1 MSNTIGKNMMIVT
14 SSFRNVKSFTLIPA
28 TSDCP
33 YVEAMY
39 DPSSGILAVISKV
52 MKQSYHMIPK
62 LDDEGQP
69 MRLKN
74 PNQQTGKT
82 VKEQRVSMD
91 TFSEFY
97 ISDKKDI
104 EIFIQLFA
112 INADNFEWKEY
123 LEVDINKTEPSK
135 IILPGQ

>member
-1 MSNTIGKNMMIVT
+1 
-14 SSFRNVKSFTLIPA
+14 
-28 TSDCP
+28 
-33 YVEAMY
+33 
-39 DPSSGILAVISKV
+39 
-52 MKQSYHMIPK
+52 MIPR
-62 LDDEGQP
+62 LDDNGQP
-69 MRLKN
+69 QRLKT

>member
-62 LDDEGQP
+62 LDDNGEP
-69 MRLKN
+69 VRLKT
-74 PNQQTGKT
+74 PN
-82 VKEQRVSMD
+82 
-91 TFSEFY
+91 
-97 ISDKKDI
+97 KKFIKI
-104 EIFIQLFA
+104 E
-112 INADNFEWKEY
+112 
-123 LEVDINKTEPSK
+123 
-135 IILPGQ
+135 

>member
-82 VKEQRVSMD
+82 VKEERRLVD

-97 ISDKKDI
+97 LNDKADI
-104 EIFIQLFA
+104 ETFIHMFA
-112 INADNFEWKEY
+112 VNATEFDYTQFMNIDVKET
-123 LEVDINKTEPSK
+123 KTSNL
-135 IILPGQ
+135 ILPGQ